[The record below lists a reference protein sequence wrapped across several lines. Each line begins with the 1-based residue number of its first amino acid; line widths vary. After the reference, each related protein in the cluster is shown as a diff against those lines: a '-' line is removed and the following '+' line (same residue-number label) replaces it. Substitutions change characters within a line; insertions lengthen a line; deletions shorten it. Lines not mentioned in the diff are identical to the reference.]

1 MFRWLAARI
10 RTENIC
16 EKYPNR
22 DFESEL
28 KAKLVK
34 RMSMKKRIYDQI
46 RYGAFFLDNVV
57 PFSARSAAFSPSI
70 DGSHRPF

>member
-1 MFRWLAARI
+1 MFFWLAARI
-10 RTENIC
+10 RNIS

-28 KAKLVK
+28 KEKSVK

-46 RYGAFFLDNVV
+46 RSGASDRKKA
-57 PFSARSAAFSPSI
+57 PYPRSAAKSPSI